1 MIQEINNKSEG
12 FQQIIDIIHNN
23 PEYYNGSY
31 HKDTDISKIL
41 DCIYKTLFTDNHS
54 SISLIVEKNSNNSL
68 DLIVDVI
75 KK

>member
-1 MIQEINNKSEG
+1 MIKEINNESEG
-12 FQQIIDIIHNN
+12 IKQIIDILYNN
-23 PEYYNGSY
+23 AEYYNGSY
-31 HKDTDISKIL
+31 HKDTDISKIV
-41 DCIYKTLFTDNHS
+41 DCIYKTLFTDNNS